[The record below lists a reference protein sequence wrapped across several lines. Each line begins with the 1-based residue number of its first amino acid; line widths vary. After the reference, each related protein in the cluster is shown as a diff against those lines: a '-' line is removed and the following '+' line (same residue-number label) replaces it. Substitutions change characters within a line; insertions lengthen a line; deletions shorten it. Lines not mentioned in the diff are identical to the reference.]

1 MNQPKHLHV
10 TCAII
15 ERDGFVLA
23 VQSSPNMS
31 LPLKWEF
38 PGGKMDGN
46 ESHEDCLRREL
57 LEELG
62 LRAAIRGSLPPSSY
76 QYPTFGITLYPFICS
91 IESGEPE
98 LREHSVLRW
107 RPAEELHT
115 LDWAAADI
123 PVVKA
128 YRRFCLGEARSDVA

>member
-1 MNQPKHLHV
+1 MSMVKHLHV

-15 ERDGFVLA
+15 ERDGLVLA
-23 VQSSPNMS
+23 VQRSATMS

-38 PGGKMDGN
+38 PGGKIDGN

-62 LRAAIRGSLPPSSY
+62 LRAAIRRSLPPSSY

-107 RPAEELHT
+107 LPSEELHT

-123 PVVKA
+123 PVVRA
-128 YRRFCLGEARSDVA
+128 YCRFCLDETRSDVA